1 MTGASQDAHWMRK
14 VVVSGAG
21 SGVGVGAA
29 LTVLAGAAAWLHA
42 SRSGTTMRPAAKAVP
57 RRRISR
63 RVISCSRFMCVSF
76 RLTGFG
82 PRTSD
87 RSARG
92 LWRLDRFDYALEA
105 KTCAFAGVLDRVR
118 RDRVEDQEADLVVG
132 DVDGPHKADTGA
144 LLGELFRRSSRALC
158 AP

>member
-1 MTGASQDAHWMRK
+1 
-14 VVVSGAG
+14 
-21 SGVGVGAA
+21 
-29 LTVLAGAAAWLHA
+29 
-42 SRSGTTMRPAAKAVP
+42 
-57 RRRISR
+57 
-63 RVISCSRFMCVSF
+63 MCVSF
-76 RLTGFG
+76 RLTGSG
-82 PRTSD
+82 ARTSD

-144 LLGELFRRSSRALC
+144 VLGELLRRSSRALC
-158 AP
+158 APEARFAGTGEICLGQKAWHAETFIPGVGRW